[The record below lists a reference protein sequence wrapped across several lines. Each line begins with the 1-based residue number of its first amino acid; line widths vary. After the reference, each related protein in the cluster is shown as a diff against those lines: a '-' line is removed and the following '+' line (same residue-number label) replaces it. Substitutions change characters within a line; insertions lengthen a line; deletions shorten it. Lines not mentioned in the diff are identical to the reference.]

1 MSSAYEGVLQRLQ
14 MYRQKRKLN
23 QKSMSQMMGV
33 TQSHY
38 SKLEQGK
45 TIISA
50 EELKNFDSHGCN
62 MDYLLTGEEWEETVL
77 NHYLDACQK
86 EVKSD
91 FLQLMV
97 WTIEQGV
104 NISGKEQEDGVDY
117 TKEIR
122 LLRYS
127 AFEKKTDSRTIW
139 YWMRKASDFT
149 QDKMAQHLDVTTK
162 RYREIEKGRLGFNAE
177 LLAVLY
183 QNLGYPPSIVFYED
197 VHNISSL
204 NKIWKKF
211 DSELQEELELF
222 LKAGLEICNRNQ
234 RQNQEQNQIQKQNQK
249 QNQEE

>member
-1 MSSAYEGVLQRLQ
+1 MGSAYEGVLQRLQ

-62 MDYLLTGEEWEETVL
+62 MDYLLTGEECEETIL
-77 NHYLDACQK
+77 NHYLGVCKK
-86 EVKSD
+86 EIKSD

-97 WTIEQGV
+97 WTIEQGI
-104 NISGKEQEDGVDY
+104 NISGKEQKNGVDY
-117 TKEIR
+117 TN
-122 LLRYS
+122 
-127 AFEKKTDSRTIW
+127 SRTIW
-139 YWMRKASDFT
+139 YWMRKASDIT
-149 QDKMAQHLDVTTK
+149 QDKMAQHLDITTK
-162 RYREIEKGRLGFNAE
+162 RYREIEKGRLGVNAE

-183 QNLGYPPSIVFYED
+183 QNLGYPPSVVFYED
-197 VHNISSL
+197 VQNISSL
-204 NKIWKKF
+204 NKVWQEF
-211 DSELQEELELF
+211 DSDLQKELEVF

-234 RQNQEQNQIQKQNQK
+234 IQK

>member
-1 MSSAYEGVLQRLQ
+1 
-14 MYRQKRKLN
+14 
-23 QKSMSQMMGV
+23 MGV

-62 MDYLLTGEEWEETVL
+62 MDYLLTGEECEETIL
-77 NHYLDACQK
+77 NHYLGVCKK
-86 EVKSD
+86 EIKSD

-97 WTIEQGV
+97 WTIEQGI
-104 NISGKEQEDGVDY
+104 NISGKEQKNGVDY

-127 AFEKKTDSRTIW
+127 AFE
-139 YWMRKASDFT
+139 
-149 QDKMAQHLDVTTK
+149 
-162 RYREIEKGRLGFNAE
+162 RYREIEKGRLGVNAE

-183 QNLGYPPSIVFYED
+183 QNLGYPPSVVFYED
-197 VHNISSL
+197 VQNISSL
-204 NKIWKKF
+204 NKVWQKF
-211 DSELQEELELF
+211 DSDLQKELEVF

-234 RQNQEQNQIQKQNQK
+234 IQK

>member
-1 MSSAYEGVLQRLQ
+1 MGSAYEGVLQRLQ

-62 MDYLLTGEEWEETVL
+62 MDYLLTGEECEETIL
-77 NHYLDACQK
+77 NYYLDACKK
-86 EVKSD
+86 EIKSD

-104 NISGKEQEDGVDY
+104 NISGKEQKNEVDY

-127 AFEKKTDSRTIW
+127 AFEKETDSRTIW
-139 YWMRKASDFT
+139 YWMRKASDIT
-149 QDKMAQHLDVTTK
+149 QDKMAQHLDITTK
-162 RYREIEKGRLGFNAE
+162 RYREIEKGRLGVNAE

-183 QNLGYPPSIVFYED
+183 QNLGYPPSVVFYED
-197 VHNISSL
+197 VQNISSL
-204 NKIWKKF
+204 NKIWQEF
-211 DSELQEELELF
+211 DSDLQKELEVF

-234 RQNQEQNQIQKQNQK
+234 IQN

>member
-1 MSSAYEGVLQRLQ
+1 MSSAYDGVLQRLQ
-14 MYRQKRKLN
+14 MYRRKKKLN
-23 QKSMSQMMGV
+23 QKSMSQIMGV

-50 EELKNFDSHGCN
+50 EELKSFDSHGCD
-62 MDYLLTGEEWEETVL
+62 MDYLLTGYECEKTIL
-77 NHYLDACQK
+77 NQYLESCEK
-86 EVKSD
+86 EAKGD
-91 FLQLMV
+91 FLQLLV
-97 WTIEQGV
+97 WAIEQGV
-104 NISGKEQEDGVDY
+104 KIAGKEQKSEVNY

-127 AFEKKTDSRTIW
+127 AFEKDTDSKTIW
-139 YWMRKASDFT
+139 YWMRKASDIT

-183 QNLGYPPSIVFYED
+183 QNLGYPPSIVFYKD

-204 NKIWKKF
+204 NKIWKEF
-211 DSELQEELELF
+211 DLELQNELEEF
-222 LKAGLEICNRNQ
+222 LKAGLRICS
-234 RQNQEQNQIQKQNQK
+234 QNQK
-249 QNQEE
+249 E

>member
-1 MSSAYEGVLQRLQ
+1 MGSAYEGVLQRLH
-14 MYRQKRKLN
+14 MYRRKRKLN

-62 MDYLLTGEEWEETVL
+62 MDYLLTGEECEPTVL
-77 NHYLDACQK
+77 NQYLDSCRK
-86 EVKSD
+86 ETKSE
-91 FLQLMV
+91 FLQLLV

-104 NISGKEQEDGVDY
+104 SISGKEGENGVDY

-127 AFEKKTDSRTIW
+127 AFEKETDSRTIW
-139 YWMRKASDFT
+139 YWMRKASDIT

-183 QNLGYPPSIVFYED
+183 QNLGYPPSIVFYKD

-204 NKIWKKF
+204 NKIWKEF
-211 DSELQEELELF
+211 DSDLQEELEIF
-222 LKAGLEICNRNQ
+222 LRAGLKICNRN
-234 RQNQEQNQIQKQNQK
+234 QNQK
-249 QNQEE
+249 QNQIQIQEQNLEE